1 MATEK
6 LYYQDA
12 HQAQFQ
18 ATVLSC
24 RPGKHGYDVVLDRT
38 CFYPE
43 GGGQPGD
50 TGVLSGVRVT
60 DTHEAGGE
68 IVHYCEAPLAEGQTV
83 EGTIDYDRRFEF
95 MQLHTGEHIL
105 SGVIHRRFGY
115 ENVGFH
121 MGADFVTIDL
131 SGMLTPEQV
140 QSVEAEANEWIW
152 KNVPV
157 EVSYPD
163 PEALKTIPYRS
174 KKELTGAVRIVRFED
189 ADICACCGL
198 HVRCTGEIGLVKLL
212 SVERFHSGCR
222 MELLCG
228 GRAVRRFQTVFDQNR
243 QVSGLLSAKP
253 DRTAEAVRT
262 LRANL
267 DAAKLRAGA
276 LEARLFALQ
285 AECYAGAPFVLL
297 FEDALT
303 PDSLRRLTDAL
314 VKRADGLCAVFTGAD
329 GAYQY
334 ALASKT
340 GDLRELVRRLNAAC
354 HGRGGG
360 KAGFVQG
367 SVAASRSELE
377 AFFASEGNG
386 MLR

>member
-50 TGVLSGVRVT
+50 TGVLSSVRVT

-163 PEALKTIPYRS
+163 PDTLKTIPYRS
-174 KKELTGAVRIVRFED
+174 KKELTGQVRIVTIPG
-189 ADICACCGL
+189 ADICACCGT
-198 HVRCTGEIGLVKLL
+198 HVSNTGEIGLLRIFSCV
-212 SVERFHSGCR
+212 RFHDGVR
-222 MELLCG
+222 LELLCG
-228 GRAVRRFQTVFDQNR
+228 RRAHGAEPAGLRPALGKAAGDGRGRA
-243 QVSGLLSAKP
+243 
-253 DRTAEAVRT
+253 
-262 LRANL
+262 
-267 DAAKLRAGA
+267 AAA
-276 LEARLFALQ
+276 
-285 AECYAGAPFVLL
+285 
-297 FEDALT
+297 
-303 PDSLRRLTDAL
+303 
-314 VKRADGLCAVFTGAD
+314 
-329 GAYQY
+329 
-334 ALASKT
+334 
-340 GDLRELVRRLNAAC
+340 
-354 HGRGGG
+354 GRGGRAEAPRSVIG
-360 KAGFVQG
+360 RRRLHAEGAGAG
-367 SVAASRSELE
+367 RERERAAL
-377 AFFASEGNG
+377 
-386 MLR
+386 